1 MNQEK
6 IGKFIASCRK
16 EQGFTQTVLAEKL
29 GITDRAVSKW
39 ETGRN
44 LPDAAIMPELCD
56 LLNIQLSELFRGE
69 RMTMEAHQKA
79 FDALL
84 LEMKQREE
92 AANRR
97 ILQLEKVL
105 VCMTIAVSLTMIL
118 GGCYLAKDH
127 LALGIALLTFGAAVV
142 FAICFV
148 GVKIEHDT
156 GHITADVLQTKDVN
170 GNVFHEWYNQDI
182 LEPYYPKDICSH
194 IDEGYLKYGYPLYAS
209 QSMWYYNTKAFPDGQ
224 PIHSWWEIIEKN
236 EDGTQKYRL
245 FTKEIGQESAYLSL
259 FASFINNADEMAQSY
274 KDTYGKDLE
283 YTYDASSFD
292 FEVPENNAGVEYL
305 WRFSQAKMTFISDG
319 DELVL
324 AVHNSTAE
332 DPALCLASA
341 GKIGNRDE
349 SGYDIAWCLN
359 LEPYTALLN
368 LECLFI
374 AKGTNS
380 PAGARLFI
388 RYVTGG
394 ADGQS
399 EGMKPFKKEGNWPI
413 RDDVEDK
420 KNPAE
425 LTELGARAN
434 DLSAIYDIYLDVQEM
449 WTYWLSQNLK
459 MK

>member
-1 MNQEK
+1 MK
-6 IGKFIASCRK
+6 MKKF
-16 EQGFTQTVLAEKL
+16 F
-29 GITDRAVSKW
+29 
-39 ETGRN
+39 
-44 LPDAAIMPELCD
+44 
-56 LLNIQLSELFRGE
+56 
-69 RMTMEAHQKA
+69 
-79 FDALL
+79 ALL
-84 LEMKQREE
+84 LSLSMVLSLAACGSKGNSNDPQTDGETASDLHLGYDINTGENHYGPYYDEWSDKTDEELFEE
-92 AANRR
+92 ALKEDTTINVYATSSKMM
-97 ILQLEKVL
+97 KVEEGFEAAYPGLDL
-105 VCMTIAVSLTMIL
+105 VVSDLKTDEVL
-118 GGCYLAKDH
+118 SKA
-127 LALGIALLTFGAAVV
+127 
-142 FAICFV
+142 
-148 GVKIEHDT
+148 KIEHDT
-156 GHITADVLQTKDVN
+156 GNITADVLQTKDVN

-394 ADGQS
+394 ADGKS
-399 EGMKPFKKEGNWPI
+399 EGMKPFKKEGNWPV

-420 KNPAE
+420 KNPAQ

>member
-1 MNQEK
+1 MK
-6 IGKFIASCRK
+6 MKKF
-16 EQGFTQTVLAEKL
+16 F
-29 GITDRAVSKW
+29 
-39 ETGRN
+39 
-44 LPDAAIMPELCD
+44 
-56 LLNIQLSELFRGE
+56 
-69 RMTMEAHQKA
+69 
-79 FDALL
+79 ALL
-84 LEMKQREE
+84 LSLSMVLSLAACGSKGNSNDSQTDGETASDLHLGYDINTGENHYGPYYDEWSDKTDEELFEE
-92 AANRR
+92 AQKEDTTINVYATSSKMM
-97 ILQLEKVL
+97 KVEEGFEAAYPGLDL
-105 VCMTIAVSLTMIL
+105 VVSDLKTDEVL
-118 GGCYLAKDH
+118 SKA
-127 LALGIALLTFGAAVV
+127 
-142 FAICFV
+142 
-148 GVKIEHDT
+148 KIEHDT
-156 GHITADVLQTKDVN
+156 GNITADVLQTKDVN

-394 ADGQS
+394 ADGKS

>member
-1 MNQEK
+1 MK
-6 IGKFIASCRK
+6 MKKF
-16 EQGFTQTVLAEKL
+16 F
-29 GITDRAVSKW
+29 
-39 ETGRN
+39 
-44 LPDAAIMPELCD
+44 
-56 LLNIQLSELFRGE
+56 
-69 RMTMEAHQKA
+69 
-79 FDALL
+79 ALL
-84 LEMKQREE
+84 LSLSMVLSLAACGSKGNSNDSQTDGETASDLHLGYDINTGENHYGPYYDEWSDKTDEELFEE
-92 AANRR
+92 ALKEDTTINVYATSSKMM
-97 ILQLEKVL
+97 KVEEGFEAAYPGLDL
-105 VCMTIAVSLTMIL
+105 VVSDLKTDEVL
-118 GGCYLAKDH
+118 SKA
-127 LALGIALLTFGAAVV
+127 
-142 FAICFV
+142 
-148 GVKIEHDT
+148 KIEHDT
-156 GHITADVLQTKDVN
+156 GNITADVLQTKDVN

-394 ADGQS
+394 ADGKS
-399 EGMKPFKKEGNWPI
+399 EGMKPFKKEGNWPV

-420 KNPAE
+420 KNPAK
-425 LTELGARAN
+425 LSELGARTN
-434 DLSAIYDIYLDVQEM
+434 DLSAIYDIYPDVQDM
-449 WTYWLSQNLK
+449 WTYWLAQNPR

>member
-1 MNQEK
+1 MK
-6 IGKFIASCRK
+6 MKKF
-16 EQGFTQTVLAEKL
+16 F
-29 GITDRAVSKW
+29 
-39 ETGRN
+39 
-44 LPDAAIMPELCD
+44 
-56 LLNIQLSELFRGE
+56 
-69 RMTMEAHQKA
+69 
-79 FDALL
+79 ALL
-84 LEMKQREE
+84 LSLSMVLSLAACGSKGNSNDSQTDGETASDLHLGYDINTGENHYGPYYDEWSDKTDEELFEE
-92 AANRR
+92 ALKEDTTINVYATSSKMM
-97 ILQLEKVL
+97 KVEEGFEAAYPGLDL
-105 VCMTIAVSLTMIL
+105 VVSDLKTDEVL
-118 GGCYLAKDH
+118 SKA
-127 LALGIALLTFGAAVV
+127 
-142 FAICFV
+142 
-148 GVKIEHDT
+148 KIEHDT
-156 GHITADVLQTKDVN
+156 GNITADVLQTKDVN

-283 YTYDASSFD
+283 YTYDGSSFD

-341 GKIGNRDE
+341 GKIGNRDA

-394 ADGQS
+394 ADGKS
-399 EGMKPFKKEGNWPI
+399 EGMKPFKKEGNGPI

>member
-1 MNQEK
+1 MK
-6 IGKFIASCRK
+6 MKKF
-16 EQGFTQTVLAEKL
+16 F
-29 GITDRAVSKW
+29 
-39 ETGRN
+39 
-44 LPDAAIMPELCD
+44 
-56 LLNIQLSELFRGE
+56 
-69 RMTMEAHQKA
+69 
-79 FDALL
+79 ALL
-84 LEMKQREE
+84 LSLSMVLSLAACGSKGNSNDSQTDGETASDLHLGYDINTGENHYGPYYDEWSDKTDEELYEE
-92 AANRR
+92 ALKEDTTINVYATSSKMM
-97 ILQLEKVL
+97 KVEEGFEAAYSGLDL
-105 VCMTIAVSLTMIL
+105 VVSDLKTDEVL
-118 GGCYLAKDH
+118 SKA
-127 LALGIALLTFGAAVV
+127 
-142 FAICFV
+142 
-148 GVKIEHDT
+148 KIEHDT
-156 GHITADVLQTKDVN
+156 GNITADVLQTKDVN
-170 GNVFHEWYNQDI
+170 GNVFHEWYNQDT

-394 ADGQS
+394 ADGKS

>member
-1 MNQEK
+1 MK
-6 IGKFIASCRK
+6 MKKF
-16 EQGFTQTVLAEKL
+16 F
-29 GITDRAVSKW
+29 
-39 ETGRN
+39 
-44 LPDAAIMPELCD
+44 
-56 LLNIQLSELFRGE
+56 
-69 RMTMEAHQKA
+69 
-79 FDALL
+79 ALL
-84 LEMKQREE
+84 LSLSMVLSLAACGSKGNSNDSQTDGETASDLHLGYDINTGESYYGPYYDEWSDKTDEELFEE
-92 AANRR
+92 ALKEDTTINVYATSSKMM
-97 ILQLEKVL
+97 KVEEGFEAAYPGLDL
-105 VCMTIAVSLTMIL
+105 VVSDLKTDEVL
-118 GGCYLAKDH
+118 SKA
-127 LALGIALLTFGAAVV
+127 
-142 FAICFV
+142 
-148 GVKIEHDT
+148 KIEHDT
-156 GHITADVLQTKDVN
+156 GNITADVLQTKDVN

-394 ADGQS
+394 ADGKS

>member
-1 MNQEK
+1 MK
-6 IGKFIASCRK
+6 MKKF
-16 EQGFTQTVLAEKL
+16 F
-29 GITDRAVSKW
+29 
-39 ETGRN
+39 
-44 LPDAAIMPELCD
+44 
-56 LLNIQLSELFRGE
+56 
-69 RMTMEAHQKA
+69 
-79 FDALL
+79 ALL
-84 LEMKQREE
+84 LSLSMVLSLAACGSKGNSNDSQTDGETASDLHLGYDINTGENHYGPYYDEWSDKTDEELFEE
-92 AANRR
+92 ALKEDTTINVYATSSKMM
-97 ILQLEKVL
+97 KVEEGFEAAYPGLDL
-105 VCMTIAVSLTMIL
+105 VVSDLKTDEVL
-118 GGCYLAKDH
+118 SKA
-127 LALGIALLTFGAAVV
+127 
-142 FAICFV
+142 
-148 GVKIEHDT
+148 KIEHDT
-156 GHITADVLQTKDVN
+156 GNITADVLQTKDVN

-182 LEPYYPKDICSH
+182 LEPYFPKDICSH
-194 IDEGYLKYGYPLYAS
+194 IDEENLKYGYPLYAS

-359 LEPYTALLN
+359 LTPYTALLN

-394 ADGQS
+394 ADGKS

-420 KNPAE
+420 KNPAR

-434 DLSAIYDIYLDVQEM
+434 DLSAIYDIYPDVQDM
-449 WTYWLSQNLK
+449 WAYWLSK
-459 MK
+459 TK

>member
-1 MNQEK
+1 MK
-6 IGKFIASCRK
+6 MKKF
-16 EQGFTQTVLAEKL
+16 F
-29 GITDRAVSKW
+29 
-39 ETGRN
+39 
-44 LPDAAIMPELCD
+44 
-56 LLNIQLSELFRGE
+56 
-69 RMTMEAHQKA
+69 
-79 FDALL
+79 ALL
-84 LEMKQREE
+84 LSLSMVLSLAACGSKGNSNDSQTDGETASDLHLGYDINTGENHYGPYYDEWSDKTDEELFEE
-92 AANRR
+92 ALKEDTTINVYATSSKMM
-97 ILQLEKVL
+97 KVEEGFEAAYPGLDL
-105 VCMTIAVSLTMIL
+105 VVSDLKTDEVL
-118 GGCYLAKDH
+118 SKA
-127 LALGIALLTFGAAVV
+127 
-142 FAICFV
+142 
-148 GVKIEHDT
+148 KIEHDT
-156 GHITADVLQTKDVN
+156 GNITADVLQTKDVN

-224 PIHSWWEIIEKN
+224 PIHSWWEITEKN

-394 ADGQS
+394 ADGKS

>member
-1 MNQEK
+1 MK
-6 IGKFIASCRK
+6 MKKF
-16 EQGFTQTVLAEKL
+16 F
-29 GITDRAVSKW
+29 
-39 ETGRN
+39 
-44 LPDAAIMPELCD
+44 
-56 LLNIQLSELFRGE
+56 
-69 RMTMEAHQKA
+69 
-79 FDALL
+79 ALL
-84 LEMKQREE
+84 LSLSMVLSLAACGSKGNSNDSQTDGETASDLHLGYDINTGENHYGPYYDEWSDKTDEELFEE
-92 AANRR
+92 ALKEDTTINVYATSSKMM
-97 ILQLEKVL
+97 KVEEGFEAAYPGLDL
-105 VCMTIAVSLTMIL
+105 VVSDLKTDEVL
-118 GGCYLAKDH
+118 SKA
-127 LALGIALLTFGAAVV
+127 
-142 FAICFV
+142 
-148 GVKIEHDT
+148 KIEHDT
-156 GHITADVLQTKDVN
+156 GNITADVLQTKDVN

-394 ADGQS
+394 ADGKS
-399 EGMKPFKKEGNWPI
+399 EGMKPIKKEGNWPI

-420 KNPAE
+420 KTPAE

>member
-1 MNQEK
+1 MK
-6 IGKFIASCRK
+6 MKKF
-16 EQGFTQTVLAEKL
+16 F
-29 GITDRAVSKW
+29 
-39 ETGRN
+39 
-44 LPDAAIMPELCD
+44 
-56 LLNIQLSELFRGE
+56 
-69 RMTMEAHQKA
+69 
-79 FDALL
+79 ALL
-84 LEMKQREE
+84 LSLSMVLSLAACGSKGNSNDSQTDGETASDLHLGYDINTGENHYGPYYDEWSDKTDEELFEE
-92 AANRR
+92 ALKEDTTINVYATSSKMM
-97 ILQLEKVL
+97 KVEEGFEAAYPGLDL
-105 VCMTIAVSLTMIL
+105 VVSDLKTDEVL
-118 GGCYLAKDH
+118 SKA
-127 LALGIALLTFGAAVV
+127 
-142 FAICFV
+142 
-148 GVKIEHDT
+148 KIEHDT
-156 GHITADVLQTKDVN
+156 GNITADVLQTKDVN

-394 ADGQS
+394 ADGKS

-434 DLSAIYDIYLDVQEM
+434 DLRAIYDIYLDVQEM

>member
-1 MNQEK
+1 MK
-6 IGKFIASCRK
+6 MKKF
-16 EQGFTQTVLAEKL
+16 F
-29 GITDRAVSKW
+29 
-39 ETGRN
+39 
-44 LPDAAIMPELCD
+44 
-56 LLNIQLSELFRGE
+56 
-69 RMTMEAHQKA
+69 
-79 FDALL
+79 ALL
-84 LEMKQREE
+84 LSLSMVLSLAACGSKGNSNDSQTDGETASDLHLGYDINTGENHYGPYYDEWSDKTDEELFEE
-92 AANRR
+92 ALKEDTTINVYATSSKMM
-97 ILQLEKVL
+97 KVEEGFEAAYPGLDL
-105 VCMTIAVSLTMIL
+105 VVSDLKTDEVL
-118 GGCYLAKDH
+118 SKA
-127 LALGIALLTFGAAVV
+127 
-142 FAICFV
+142 
-148 GVKIEHDT
+148 KIEHDT
-156 GHITADVLQTKDVN
+156 GNITADVLQTKDVN

-224 PIHSWWEIIEKN
+224 PIHSWWEISEKN

-394 ADGQS
+394 ADGKS
-399 EGMKPFKKEGNWPI
+399 EGMKPFKKEGNWPV

-420 KNPAE
+420 KNPAQ

>member
-1 MNQEK
+1 MK
-6 IGKFIASCRK
+6 MKKF
-16 EQGFTQTVLAEKL
+16 F
-29 GITDRAVSKW
+29 
-39 ETGRN
+39 
-44 LPDAAIMPELCD
+44 
-56 LLNIQLSELFRGE
+56 
-69 RMTMEAHQKA
+69 
-79 FDALL
+79 ALL
-84 LEMKQREE
+84 LSLSMVLSLAACGSKGNSNDSQTDGETASDLHLGYDINTGENHYGPYYDEWSDKTDEELFEE
-92 AANRR
+92 ALKEDTTINVYATSSKMM
-97 ILQLEKVL
+97 KVEEGFEAAYPGLDL
-105 VCMTIAVSLTMIL
+105 VVSDLKTDEVL
-118 GGCYLAKDH
+118 SKA
-127 LALGIALLTFGAAVV
+127 
-142 FAICFV
+142 
-148 GVKIEHDT
+148 KIEHDT
-156 GHITADVLQTKDVN
+156 GNITADVLQTKDVN

-305 WRFSQAKMTFISDG
+305 WRFSQAKMTFISNG

-394 ADGQS
+394 ADGKS
-399 EGMKPFKKEGNWPI
+399 EGMKPFKKEGNWPV
-413 RDDVEDK
+413 RADVEDK
-420 KNPAE
+420 KNPAQ

>member
-1 MNQEK
+1 MK
-6 IGKFIASCRK
+6 MKKF
-16 EQGFTQTVLAEKL
+16 F
-29 GITDRAVSKW
+29 
-39 ETGRN
+39 
-44 LPDAAIMPELCD
+44 
-56 LLNIQLSELFRGE
+56 
-69 RMTMEAHQKA
+69 
-79 FDALL
+79 ALL
-84 LEMKQREE
+84 LSLSMVLSLAACGSKGNSNDSQTDGETASDLHLGYDINTGENHYGPYYDEWSDKTDEELFEE
-92 AANRR
+92 ALKEDTTINVYATSSKMM
-97 ILQLEKVL
+97 KVEEGFEAAYPGLDL
-105 VCMTIAVSLTMIL
+105 VVSDLKTDEVL
-118 GGCYLAKDH
+118 SKA
-127 LALGIALLTFGAAVV
+127 
-142 FAICFV
+142 
-148 GVKIEHDT
+148 KIEHDT
-156 GHITADVLQTKDVN
+156 GNITADVLQTKDVN

-380 PAGARLFI
+380 PAGARLFV
-388 RYVTGG
+388 RYITGG

-399 EGMKPFKKEGNWPI
+399 EGMKPFKKEGNWPV

-420 KNPAE
+420 KNPAK
-425 LTELGARAN
+425 LSELGARAN
-434 DLSAIYDIYLDVQEM
+434 DLSAIYNIYPDVQDM
-449 WTYWLSQNLK
+449 WTYWLSKNPK

>member
-1 MNQEK
+1 MK
-6 IGKFIASCRK
+6 MKKF
-16 EQGFTQTVLAEKL
+16 F
-29 GITDRAVSKW
+29 
-39 ETGRN
+39 
-44 LPDAAIMPELCD
+44 
-56 LLNIQLSELFRGE
+56 
-69 RMTMEAHQKA
+69 
-79 FDALL
+79 ALL
-84 LEMKQREE
+84 LSLSMVLSLAACGSKGNSNDSQTDGETASDLHLGYDINTGENHYGPYYDEWSDKTDEELFEE
-92 AANRR
+92 ALKEDTTINVYATSSKMM
-97 ILQLEKVL
+97 KVEEGFEAAYPGLDL
-105 VCMTIAVSLTMIL
+105 VVSDLKTDEVL
-118 GGCYLAKDH
+118 SKA
-127 LALGIALLTFGAAVV
+127 
-142 FAICFV
+142 
-148 GVKIEHDT
+148 KIEHDT
-156 GHITADVLQTKDVN
+156 GNITADVLQTKDVN

-349 SGYDIAWCLN
+349 SGYDNAWCLN

-380 PAGARLFI
+380 PAGARLFV
-388 RYVTGG
+388 RYITGG
-394 ADGQS
+394 ADGKS

>member
-1 MNQEK
+1 MK
-6 IGKFIASCRK
+6 MKKF
-16 EQGFTQTVLAEKL
+16 F
-29 GITDRAVSKW
+29 
-39 ETGRN
+39 
-44 LPDAAIMPELCD
+44 
-56 LLNIQLSELFRGE
+56 
-69 RMTMEAHQKA
+69 
-79 FDALL
+79 ALL
-84 LEMKQREE
+84 LSLSMVLSLAACGSKGNSNDSQTDGETASDLHLGYDINTGENHYGPYYDEWSDKTDEELFEE
-92 AANRR
+92 ALKEDTTINVYATSSKMM
-97 ILQLEKVL
+97 KVEE
-105 VCMTIAVSLTMIL
+105 VSDLKTDEVL
-118 GGCYLAKDH
+118 SKA
-127 LALGIALLTFGAAVV
+127 
-142 FAICFV
+142 
-148 GVKIEHDT
+148 KIEHDT
-156 GHITADVLQTKDVN
+156 GNITADVLQTKDVN

-394 ADGQS
+394 ADGKS

-425 LTELGARAN
+425 ITELGARAN

>member
-1 MNQEK
+1 MK
-6 IGKFIASCRK
+6 MKKF
-16 EQGFTQTVLAEKL
+16 F
-29 GITDRAVSKW
+29 
-39 ETGRN
+39 
-44 LPDAAIMPELCD
+44 
-56 LLNIQLSELFRGE
+56 
-69 RMTMEAHQKA
+69 
-79 FDALL
+79 ALL
-84 LEMKQREE
+84 LSLSMVLSLAACGSKDNSNDSQTDGETASNLHLGYDINSGESFYGPYYDEWSDKTDEELYEE
-92 AANRR
+92 ALKEDTTINVYATSSKMMKVEESF
-97 ILQLEKVL
+97 EKAYPGLDLVVSDLDNDEVL
-105 VCMTIAVSLTMIL
+105 SKA
-118 GGCYLAKDH
+118 
-127 LALGIALLTFGAAVV
+127 
-142 FAICFV
+142 
-148 GVKIEHDT
+148 KIEHET
-156 GHITADVLQTKDVN
+156 GNITADVLQTKDVN

-194 IDEGYLKYGYPLYAS
+194 IDEGNLKYGYPLYAS
-209 QSMWYYNTKAFPDGQ
+209 QSMWFYNTAAFPDGQ

-245 FTKEIGQESAYLSL
+245 FTKEIGQETAYLSL

-292 FEVPENNAGVEYL
+292 FDVPENNAGVEYL
-305 WRFSQAKMTFISDG
+305 WRFSQAEMTFIGDG

-388 RYVTGG
+388 RYITGG
-394 ADGQS
+394 ADGKS
-399 EGMKPFKKEGNWPI
+399 EGMKPFKKEGNWPV

-420 KNPAE
+420 KNPAK
-425 LTELGARAN
+425 LSELGARAN
-434 DLSAIYDIYLDVQEM
+434 DLSAIYDIYPDVQDM
-449 WTYWLSQNLK
+449 WTYWLSQNPK

>member
-1 MNQEK
+1 MK
-6 IGKFIASCRK
+6 G
-16 EQGFTQTVLAEKL
+16 V
-29 GITDRAVSKW
+29 
-39 ETGRN
+39 
-44 LPDAAIMPELCD
+44 PDE
-56 LLNIQLSELFRGE
+56 NEEVF
-69 RMTMEAHQKA
+69 
-79 FDALL
+79 ALL
-84 LEMKQREE
+84 LSLSMVLSLAACGSKGNSNDSQTDGETASDLHLGYDINTGENHYGPYYDEWSDKTDEELFEE
-92 AANRR
+92 ALKEDTTINVYATSSKMM
-97 ILQLEKVL
+97 KVEEGFEAAYPGLDL
-105 VCMTIAVSLTMIL
+105 VVSDLKTDEVL
-118 GGCYLAKDH
+118 SKA
-127 LALGIALLTFGAAVV
+127 
-142 FAICFV
+142 
-148 GVKIEHDT
+148 KIEHDT
-156 GHITADVLQTKDVN
+156 GNITADVLQTKDVN

-394 ADGQS
+394 ADGKS

>member
-1 MNQEK
+1 MK
-6 IGKFIASCRK
+6 MKKF
-16 EQGFTQTVLAEKL
+16 F
-29 GITDRAVSKW
+29 
-39 ETGRN
+39 
-44 LPDAAIMPELCD
+44 
-56 LLNIQLSELFRGE
+56 
-69 RMTMEAHQKA
+69 
-79 FDALL
+79 ALL
-84 LEMKQREE
+84 LSLSMVLSLAACGSKGNSNDSQTDGETASDLHLGYDINTGENHYGPYYDEWSDKTDEELYEE
-92 AANRR
+92 ALKEDTTINVYATSSKM
-97 ILQLEKVL
+97 LKVEEGFEAAYPGLDL
-105 VCMTIAVSLTMIL
+105 VISDLKTDEVLSKA
-118 GGCYLAKDH
+118 
-127 LALGIALLTFGAAVV
+127 
-142 FAICFV
+142 
-148 GVKIEHDT
+148 KIEHDT
-156 GHITADVLQTKDVN
+156 GNITADVLQTKDVN

-194 IDEGYLKYGYPLYAS
+194 IDEGNLKYGYPLYAS

-224 PIHSWWEIIEKN
+224 PIHSWWEIIEKKD
-236 EDGTQKYRL
+236 DGTQKYRL

-292 FEVPENNAGVEYL
+292 FDVPENNAGVEYL
-305 WRFSQAKMTFISDG
+305 WRFSQAKMTFIGDG

-394 ADGQS
+394 ADGKS

-420 KNPAE
+420 KNPAK

-449 WTYWLSQNLK
+449 WTYWLSQNPK

>member
-1 MNQEK
+1 MK
-6 IGKFIASCRK
+6 MKKF
-16 EQGFTQTVLAEKL
+16 F
-29 GITDRAVSKW
+29 
-39 ETGRN
+39 
-44 LPDAAIMPELCD
+44 
-56 LLNIQLSELFRGE
+56 
-69 RMTMEAHQKA
+69 
-79 FDALL
+79 ALL
-84 LEMKQREE
+84 LSLSMVLSLAACGSKGNSNDSPTDGETASDLHLGYDINTGENHYGPYYDEWSDKTDEELFEE
-92 AANRR
+92 ALKEDTTINVYATSSKMM
-97 ILQLEKVL
+97 KVEDGFEAAYPGLDL
-105 VCMTIAVSLTMIL
+105 VVSDLKTDEVL
-118 GGCYLAKDH
+118 SKA
-127 LALGIALLTFGAAVV
+127 
-142 FAICFV
+142 
-148 GVKIEHDT
+148 KIEHDT
-156 GHITADVLQTKDVN
+156 GNITADVLQTKDVN

-394 ADGQS
+394 ADGKS

>member
-1 MNQEK
+1 MK
-6 IGKFIASCRK
+6 MKKF
-16 EQGFTQTVLAEKL
+16 F
-29 GITDRAVSKW
+29 
-39 ETGRN
+39 
-44 LPDAAIMPELCD
+44 
-56 LLNIQLSELFRGE
+56 
-69 RMTMEAHQKA
+69 
-79 FDALL
+79 ALL
-84 LEMKQREE
+84 LSLSMVLSLAACGSKDNSNDSQTDGETASDLHLGYDINSGESFYGPYYDEWSDKTDEELYEE
-92 AANRR
+92 ALKEDTTINVYATSSKM
-97 ILQLEKVL
+97 LKVEESFEKAYPGLDLVVSDLDNDEVL
-105 VCMTIAVSLTMIL
+105 S
-118 GGCYLAKDH
+118 KS
-127 LALGIALLTFGAAVV
+127 
-142 FAICFV
+142 
-148 GVKIEHDT
+148 KIEHET
-156 GHITADVLQTKDVN
+156 GNITADVLQTKDVN

-194 IDEGYLKYGYPLYAS
+194 IDEGNLKYGYPLYAS
-209 QSMWYYNTKAFPDGQ
+209 QSMWFYNTAAFPDGQ

-245 FTKEIGQESAYLSL
+245 FTKEIGQETAYLSL

-292 FEVPENNAGVEYL
+292 FDVPENNAGVEYL
-305 WRFSQAKMTFISDG
+305 WRFSQAEMTFIGDG

-359 LEPYTALLN
+359 LTPYTALLN

-388 RYVTGG
+388 RYITGG
-394 ADGQS
+394 ADGKS
-399 EGMKPFKKEGNWPI
+399 EGMKPFKKEGNWPV

-420 KNPAE
+420 KNPAK
-425 LTELGARAN
+425 LSELGARAN
-434 DLSAIYDIYLDVQEM
+434 DLSAIYDIYPDVQDM
-449 WTYWLSQNLK
+449 WTYWLSQNPK